1 MNGMGKNRYAR
12 RLRRRRTLLIAL
24 AWVMAATL
32 AAYAGP
38 SRASAAVG
46 NATFVSST
54 PADGAYVNQF
64 SRLEAA
70 WSDPLGDEFHNG
82 GYLLRRVNDG
92 KYMQFSTDP
101 NEVWN
106 GNADSWLTLRIDT
119 GGRYHLDLEPW
130 QHEPLQQ
137 DGAYE
142 ITFFAND
149 YDGITENSNFH
160 TIRFTLDRI
169 APGLSNAVIN
179 KEYLTFDLSEQPD
192 GKSWQTTDF
201 DVRVNDVSVPLE
213 YVAPD
218 SNSNSDMISIKLI
231 TAVTKED
238 AVTVAYA
245 GSSFA
250 DAAGNSVITDP
261 VSASNV
267 TPGSF
272 QEPPAMPFR
281 MQAGYTL
288 KAGEPIVRFT
298 PSSSGATEILFTPPN
313 EPGNPPTVNTAAI
326 RKTDFV
332 LRDLVSEEAFI
343 PATAWGTNDAEIN
356 VYRIYWGLP
365 LGVTLQKGHTYELAF
380 SDTAGGNEL
389 TLPLNPTTEA
399 SAYFSL
405 EHSAVLMDEYS
416 FADLGIPAAPPVDK
430 SRLTD
435 TVNDA
440 QAEHDAAEEGEAHG
454 QYTADSKAAL
464 QTAIDEAAAILD
476 DGGAT
481 QEEVD
486 AAAAELEEALEEF
499 FSKMVV
505 VDTSSL
511 EEAIDEAQ
519 ALYDAAVEGPG
530 DGHFPEGAK
539 EELQTAILA
548 AWGVLD
554 SRESTQAQVDAAS
567 SDLGLAIAAFES
579 QRIVVDK
586 TQLTNAINEAQDEH
600 DAAVEGEA
608 NGQYA
613 AGAKA
618 ALQEVI
624 NAARVAFNYAGST
637 QAEVDEALADLEDA
651 LAEFYSKRV
660 IVDFSELRTWIG
672 TAQAKYAA
680 AVEGEANGQY
690 AAGAKADLQAAINAA
705 QDVLDDT
712 GATQAEVNAALTALE
727 EAIAAFEAKKV
738 AVNLT
743 ELTNA
748 IREAQ
753 DEHDAAEEG
762 EANGQYAV
770 GARAD
775 LRAAIDAAQDVLDDA
790 GATQAEV
797 DEALSALE
805 AALVEFYS
813 RVVVV
818 NTSTLEEAVEEAQSL
833 FDAAVEGSGNGQF
846 PEGTK
851 EELRAAILAAWA
863 VLDSRESTQAQV
875 DAAVTDLRLAIAAF
889 ESKQIVVEKNQLTNA
904 IREAQDEHDAAVEG
918 EANGQY
924 ATGAKAAL
932 QEAIDAAQDVLD
944 DAGATQAKVDE
955 AVSALEAALAE
966 FYSKQVFVDTSSLED
981 KVEEAQSLFDAA
993 VEGTGN
999 GQFPEGTKEELRA
1012 AILAAW
1018 AVLDRRDSTQAQVD
1032 AAVTDLRLAIAAFES
1047 KQIVVEKYQL
1057 TNAIR
1062 EAQDE
1067 HDAAEE
1073 GEANGQ
1079 YAVGAKA
1086 DLQAAINAAQDVL
1099 DDTGATQAKVDEAV
1113 SALEAALDEFYSR
1126 VIVVNTST
1134 LEAAVEEAQS
1144 LFDAAVEGS
1153 GNGQYPEEAKR
1164 ELHTAI
1170 LAAWAVLDSREST
1183 QAQVNAAVS
1192 NLEQA
1197 VALFESKRVV
1207 VDLTALTN
1215 AAHEAQAEHDAA
1227 VEGEAN
1233 GQYTA
1238 GAKAAL
1244 QASIDKAAA
1253 LLDDPGA
1260 TQAEVD
1266 EAVTILQEALTAF
1279 HAKKVN
1285 VDFFEL
1291 RTLIESAQAKHDAA
1305 LEGTANGQYEAGA
1318 KAALQA
1324 AIDDAATVKDRADS
1338 TQAQAAAA
1346 VAALKAA
1353 LDAFEAKKVTVSVTP
1368 GGGGGGVSIPASS
1381 ATYTLEVSLGQ
1392 GVMGQLLVKQT
1403 KNSDGSIKDSLEL
1416 TDNFIELAAK
1426 RLQEAG
1432 QQRLTIELTDKLT
1445 AASDYAFQLSSQAS
1459 AWLEAAGIALDIRT
1473 PAANVL
1479 VPSASVPGSNA
1490 PLTIE
1495 ISTVQDLSDQAAIEQ
1510 RAERSAEVRNKAGN
1524 GEVSLIGR
1532 PVRIVTNLKGIP
1544 LTIGMPLTGQT
1555 GTDDIG
1561 LYMELEDGTV
1571 QLVQG
1576 LGSELLPSASGTF
1589 AIVNIAGW
1597 SDIGKAQEAE
1607 WTLQSLPYMSGYAG
1621 GLFKPN
1627 ANVTRA
1633 EMAAILSRI
1642 ITGKAASETFSFTD
1656 VPAWASDAI
1665 RLVAGLG
1672 IMSGSPN
1679 GNFRSDKP
1687 ITRAEM
1693 ATILSRL
1700 LPYAAVDNEPA
1711 SASAGFTDTAG
1722 HWAEALIRQAQ
1733 AAGFMK
1739 GFADGSFKPNQAL
1752 SRAETVAILNKLIG
1766 LTAGSGEAPLYTD
1779 VPQAHWA
1786 YKDIQAA
1793 ARS

>member
-24 AWVMAATL
+24 AWIMAATL

-46 NATFVSST
+46 NASFVSSN
-54 PADGAYVNQF
+54 PADGAYVNSF
-64 SRLEAA
+64 SRLEAV

-82 GYLLRRVNDG
+82 GYLLRRVSDG

-106 GNADSWLTLRIDT
+106 GNENSWLPMRNDG
-119 GGRYHLDLEPW
+119 GGRYHFDLEFW

-142 ITFFAND
+142 VTFFAND
-149 YDGITENSNFH
+149 YDEVTEGSNFYA
-160 TIRFTLDRI
+160 IRFTLDRVP
-169 APGLSNAVIN
+169 PGLSNAVIN
-179 KEYLTFDLSEQPD
+179 KDVLTFDLSEQPD

-201 DVRVNDVSVPLE
+201 DVHVNGESVSLNF
-213 YVAPD
+213 VAPAMD
-218 SNSNSDMISIKLI
+218 ADTILI
-231 TAVTKED
+231 QLSSAVTSTD

-272 QEPPAMPFR
+272 QEPPAMQFR

-313 EPGNPPTVNTAAI
+313 ESGNPPTVHTAAI
-326 RKTDFV
+326 RNTDFA
-332 LRDLVSEEAFI
+332 LKDLGSGETFI
-343 PATAWGTNDAEIN
+343 PGAAGGTNDVEYN

-365 LGVTLQKGHTYELAF
+365 SGVALQKGHTYELAF

-416 FADLGIPAAPPVDK
+416 FADLEIPAAPPVDK

-435 TVNDA
+435 IVNDA

-454 QYTADSKAAL
+454 QYTAGAKAAL

-554 SRESTQAQVDAAS
+554 SRESTQAQVNTAVTE
-567 SDLGLAIAAFES
+567 LRQAIAAFES
-579 QRIVVDK
+579 KQIVVEK
-586 TQLTNAINEAQDEH
+586 NQLMNAIDEAQDEL

-624 NAARVAFNYAGST
+624 NAARVALNYAGST
-637 QAEVDEALADLEDA
+637 QAEV
-651 LAEFYSKRV
+651 
-660 IVDFSELRTWIG
+660 
-672 TAQAKYAA
+672 
-680 AVEGEANGQY
+680 
-690 AAGAKADLQAAINAA
+690 
-705 QDVLDDT
+705 
-712 GATQAEVNAALTALE
+712 NAALAALE

-738 AVNLT
+738 TVNLT
-743 ELTNA
+743 
-748 IREAQ
+748 
-753 DEHDAAEEG
+753 
-762 EANGQYAV
+762 
-770 GARAD
+770 
-775 LRAAIDAAQDVLDDA
+775 
-790 GATQAEV
+790 
-797 DEALSALE
+797 
-805 AALVEFYS
+805 
-813 RVVVV
+813 
-818 NTSTLEEAVEEAQSL
+818 
-833 FDAAVEGSGNGQF
+833 
-846 PEGTK
+846 
-851 EELRAAILAAWA
+851 
-863 VLDSRESTQAQV
+863 
-875 DAAVTDLRLAIAAF
+875 
-889 ESKQIVVEKNQLTNA
+889 QLTNA
-904 IREAQDEHDAAVEG
+904 IDEAQDELDAAV
-918 EANGQY
+918 
-924 ATGAKAAL
+924 
-932 QEAIDAAQDVLD
+932 
-944 DAGATQAKVDE
+944 
-955 AVSALEAALAE
+955 
-966 FYSKQVFVDTSSLED
+966 
-981 KVEEAQSLFDAA
+981 
-993 VEGTGN
+993 
-999 GQFPEGTKEELRA
+999 
-1012 AILAAW
+1012 
-1018 AVLDRRDSTQAQVD
+1018 
-1032 AAVTDLRLAIAAFES
+1032 
-1047 KQIVVEKYQL
+1047 
-1057 TNAIR
+1057 
-1062 EAQDE
+1062 
-1067 HDAAEE
+1067 E

-1099 DDTGATQAKVDEAV
+1099 DDAGATQAKVDEAL
-1113 SALEAALDEFYSR
+1113 SALEAALAEFYSKQ
-1126 VIVVNTST
+1126 VIVDTSS
-1134 LEAAVEEAQS
+1134 LEATIDEAEALYS
-1144 LFDAAVEGS
+1144 GAVEGT
-1153 GNGQYPEEAKR
+1153 GNGQYPEEAKT

-1183 QAQVNAAVS
+1183 QAQVDAAVSDLGLAIAAFESKQIVVEKNQLINAIDEAQEEHDAAVEGEANGQYAVGAKAVLQEAIDAAQDVLDDAGATQAEVNAALAALAEAITTFEAKKVTVNLIQLTNAIRDALVKQSAAVEGEANGQYAAGAKAALQEAIDTAQDMLDDTGATQAKVNEALELLETALAVFSSKQILVDTSSLAAVIAEAQDELDAAVEGEANGQYAAGAKAALQEAINEAQDVLDDARATQAKVDEAVSALEAELADFYSKQVIVDTSPLEAAIDEAEALYSGAVEGTGNGQYPEEVKTELHTAIMAAWAVLDSRESTQAQVDAAVS

-1227 VEGEAN
+1227 TEGEAN

-1253 LLDDPGA
+1253 FLDDPGA

-1266 EAVTILQEALTAF
+1266 KAVTVLQEALAKF
-1279 HAKKVN
+1279 RSKKVS
-1285 VDFFEL
+1285 VDFSEL

-1305 LEGTANGQYEAGA
+1305 VEGTANGQYEAGA

-1324 AIDDAATVKDRADS
+1324 AIDGATTVKDRADS
-1338 TQAQAAAA
+1338 TQAQVAAA
-1346 VAALKAA
+1346 VTALKAA
-1353 LDAFEAKKVTVSVTP
+1353 IDAFEAKKVTVSVTP
-1368 GGGGGGVSIPASS
+1368 GGGGGGDGGVSVPSTLT
-1381 ATYTLEVSLGQ
+1381 TYSVDVSLGQ
-1392 GVMGQLLVKQT
+1392 GVKGQLLVKQT
-1403 KNSDGSIKDSLEL
+1403 KNSDGSIKDTLEL
-1416 TDNFIELAAK
+1416 PDNFIEQAAK

-1432 QQRLTIELTDKLT
+1432 QQRLTIELTDKQT

-1479 VPSASVPGSNA
+1479 VPSASASGSNV

-1495 ISTVQDLSDQAAIEQ
+1495 ISTIQDLSDQAAIEQ
-1510 RAERSAEVRNKAGN
+1510 RAERSAEVRDKAGN

-1532 PVRIVTNLKGIP
+1532 PVRIVTNQKGIP
-1544 LTIGMPLTGQT
+1544 LTIGMSLPGQT

-1576 LGSELLPSASGTF
+1576 LASELLPSASGTF

-1642 ITGKAASETFSFTD
+1642 INGKAASETFSFTD

-1679 GNFRSDKP
+1679 GDFRSDKP

-1700 LPYAAVDNEPA
+1700 LPYAAVDNETA

-1739 GFADGSFKPNQAL
+1739 GFVDGSFKPNQAL

-1766 LTAGSGEAPLYTD
+1766 LTAGSGEASLYTD
-1779 VPQAHWA
+1779 VPQTHWA